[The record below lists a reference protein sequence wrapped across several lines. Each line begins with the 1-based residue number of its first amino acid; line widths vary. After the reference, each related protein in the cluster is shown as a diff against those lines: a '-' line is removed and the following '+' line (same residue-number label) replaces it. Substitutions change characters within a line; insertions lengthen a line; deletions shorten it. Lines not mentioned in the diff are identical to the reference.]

1 MNWVRRLPLEFW
13 LAASLV
19 AIFWLPRFD
28 LIFKMGWGRSVFQP
42 VTWLHLILFD
52 LTVLGYFLAPWL
64 LLSLTP
70 IKRKWQGSHWVFLS
84 YLTFIIFLAF
94 FACIAEFF
102 FIDEFSSRYNFIA
115 VDYLVYTSEVL
126 KNVWESYHIV
136 PITLAVALVSL
147 GLAWLLKQ
155 SQQRLPAR
163 VKIGL
168 LTLFALLFICVN
180 EEGQIAGLT
189 EPQKEVSKNSFHAL
203 FAAFRN
209 NQIDYEKFYPTLPD
223 TKAFEVTH
231 EEMQKD
237 FSQDQIAKGSIE
249 DPKSVIRNLERP
261 ATANKKWNVMFVL
274 MESMSAKY
282 MRPYGGQGLTP
293 NLDRLHEE
301 GLTFDHVYSTG
312 TRTVRG
318 IEAVMLSLPPTP
330 GQSIVRRPHSDNI
343 FTIGSVLK
351 DRGYDLSFV
360 YGGHALFDNM
370 GEFFEANSFSVF
382 DQGDFDRKDVHFSNA
397 WGICD
402 EDVFD
407 YAIRRAN
414 ELQKDHKPF
423 FQFILTTSNHR
434 PYTFPENRVDME
446 SGSSREAAVKYSDY
460 SVGHFLDEAKKQPW
474 YDQTLF
480 VFVAD
485 HNAAVSGG
493 TKVLPSDYRIPFIV
507 YSPKIVPR
515 KKISLLGSQI
525 DVAPTLLG
533 LLGIS
538 YQSRFYGHDL
548 MTAKNERTFLGTYQQ
563 LAYMEKDRMMILEPP
578 KRWAEF
584 KLDGEKPTQVR
595 SGTDFDL
602 SDEMLKKTVGYY
614 QSASDSFRHRLIGLE
629 KQYPS
634 SMNVRVFKK
643 TDL

>member
-1 MNWVRRLPLEFW
+1 MKFLRRIPLELW
-13 LAASLV
+13 LAAALA

-42 VTWLHLILFD
+42 ITWWHLILFD
-52 LTVLGYFLAPWL
+52 LTVLGYFLAPWFV
-64 LLSLTP
+64 LSLTP
-70 IKRKWQGSHWVFLS
+70 LRKWKASRWFFLS
-84 YLTFIIFLAF
+84 YLTFILFLAF

-102 FIDEFSSRYNFIA
+102 FIDEFSARYNFIA

-126 KNVWESYHIV
+126 KNIWESYHIV
-136 PITLAVALVSL
+136 PITLGVASVSFGLAWWIKLAQRRLSPRGRAVALSIF
-147 GLAWLLKQ
+147 AM
-155 SQQRLPAR
+155 
-163 VKIGL
+163 
-168 LTLFALLFICVN
+168 LFVFVN

-209 NQIDYEKFYPTLPD
+209 NQIDYEKFYPTLSD
-223 TKAFEVTH
+223 NKAFEVTH
-231 EEMQKD
+231 AEIQKD
-237 FSQDQIAKGSIE
+237 FSKDQIAKGSVE
-249 DPKSVIRNLERP
+249 DPQSVVRNLERP
-261 ATANKKWNVMFVL
+261 TQAKKWNVMFVL
-274 MESMSAKY
+274 MESLSAKY
-282 MRPYGGQGLTP
+282 LAPYGGNGLTP
-293 NLDRLHEE
+293 NLDRLFHE

-343 FTIGSVLK
+343 FSIGSVLK
-351 DRGYDLSFV
+351 SQGYDLAFL

-407 YAIRRAN
+407 YAIRRGS
-414 ELQKDHKPF
+414 ELNKAGKPF

-434 PYTFPENRVDME
+434 PYTFPENRIDME
-446 SGSSREAAVKYSDY
+446 SGSSREAAVKYSDW
-460 SVGHFLDEAKKQPW
+460 SIGHFLDEAKKQSW
-474 YDQTLF
+474 YNNTLF

-485 HNAAVSGG
+485 HNAAVAGG

-507 YSPKIVPR
+507 YAPKLVPN
-515 KKISLLGSQI
+515 KKVSLLGSQI

-538 YQSRFYGHDL
+538 YQTRFYGHDL

-595 SGTDFDL
+595 SGTDFDMT
-602 SDEMLKKTVGYY
+602 DEMLRKTVGYY

-634 SMNVRVFKK
+634 SMNVRVFK
-643 TDL
+643 DANL

>member
-1 MNWVRRLPLEFW
+1 V
-13 LAASLV
+13 LA

-42 VTWLHLILFD
+42 TTWLHLILFD
-52 LTVLGYFLAPWL
+52 MTVLGYFLAPWL
-64 LLSLTP
+64 VLSLLP
-70 IKRKWQGSHWVFLS
+70 LKRRRGTKWIFLS
-84 YLTFIIFLAF
+84 YLTFAIFLAL

-126 KNVWESYHIV
+126 KNIWESYPIIS
-136 PITLAVALVSL
+136 ITLAVALTSFTIAWAL
-147 GLAWLLKQ
+147 NRTPRRLSTMAKLAALVVF
-155 SQQRLPAR
+155 AA
-163 VKIGL
+163 
-168 LTLFALLFICVN
+168 LFVFVN
-180 EEGQIAGLT
+180 EESQLSALS
-189 EPQKEVSKNSFHAL
+189 ESQKEVAKNSFHAL

-231 EEMQKD
+231 QEMQKD
-237 FSQDQIAKGSIE
+237 FSQEQIAKDSVE
-249 DPKSVIRNLERP
+249 DARSVIRNLEEP
-261 ATANKKWNVMFVL
+261 SKAAKKWNVMFVL

-282 MRPYGGQGLTP
+282 MRAYGGQGLTP
-293 NLDRLHEE
+293 NLDRLFVE

-330 GQSIVRRPHSDNI
+330 GQSIVRRPHSDHI
-343 FTIGSVLK
+343 FSIGSVLK
-351 DRGYDLSFV
+351 DQGYDLAFL

-370 GEFFEANSFSVF
+370 GEFFEANYFSVS
-382 DQGDFDRKDVHFSNA
+382 DQGDFASQDVHFSNA

-407 YAIRRAN
+407 LAVKRAG
-414 ELQKDHKPF
+414 EVQKTGKPF

-434 PYTFPENRVDME
+434 PYTFPENRIDMA
-446 SGSSREAAVKYSDY
+446 SGSGREAAVKYSDY
-460 SVGHFLDEAKKQPW
+460 AIGHFLDEAKKQSW
-474 YDQTLF
+474 FDHTLF

-485 HNAAVSGG
+485 HNAAVAGG
-493 TKVLPSDYRIPFIV
+493 TNILPSDYRIPFIV
-507 YSPKIVPR
+507 YAPKLIP
-515 KKISLLGSQI
+515 KQKISLLGSQI

-548 MTAKNERTFLGTYQQ
+548 MTARNQRTFLGTYQQ
-563 LAYMEKDRMMILEPP
+563 LAYMENDRMMILEPP
-578 KRWAEF
+578 KKWAEF
-584 KLDGEKPTQVR
+584 KLEGEKPTKIR
-595 SGTDFDL
+595 SGTDFNDA
-602 SDEMLKKTVGYY
+602 DELLKKTVGYY

-629 KQYPS
+629 KQYPAS
-634 SMNVRVFKK
+634 LNVRVFKK
-643 TDL
+643 ADL